1 MGKSDLS
8 KLKKKKKNNFCS
20 AKDPVTRRKRQAT
33 DSKKRVAQHVSD
45 NSCLEYIDKSKLNL
59 KKKKTIQLKNVQ
71 KI

>member
-8 KLKKKKKNNFCS
+8 KLKKKNFCS

-33 DSKKRVAQHVSD
+33 DSKKIVAQHVSD
-45 NSCLEYIDKSKLNL
+45 NSYLEYIDKSKLNL
-59 KKKKTIQLKNVQ
+59 KKKKTIQLENVQ